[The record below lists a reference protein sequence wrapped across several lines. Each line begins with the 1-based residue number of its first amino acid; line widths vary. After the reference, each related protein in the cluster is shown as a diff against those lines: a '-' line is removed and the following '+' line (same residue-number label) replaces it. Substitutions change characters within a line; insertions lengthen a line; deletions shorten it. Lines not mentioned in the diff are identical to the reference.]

1 MRRGAAWAYDASNM
15 LRMAHGGAGN
25 NWAMGYKQYGRRCG
39 KRVLDSVRREA
50 ERADALGALVVAQ
63 SVAGGTGSGLGTA
76 ITELLQDE

>member
-1 MRRGAAWAYDASNM
+1 
-15 LRMAHGGAGN
+15 
-25 NWAMGYKQYGRRCG
+25 MGYKQYGRRCG